1 MTKEE
6 KKTNETKV
14 EKKQAKTIVELEQRI
29 IELETAN
36 KEQEEITKKAQYD
49 YINLKMDF
57 ERLLK
62 QVEEKEQTMWV
73 DVLIETVG
81 KFLPFVEDI
90 RKSLENIPEE
100 TKDTPLAQWVQM
112 IYDKFLSSLDAMK
125 IQPIESIG
133 LEPDSNLHEP
143 VSIIPTEDKK
153 LKWKIIQEFQR
164 GFVYKDGD
172 IIKVIATSKVIIWQ

>member
-6 KKTNETKV
+6 KKTSETKSD
-14 EKKQAKTIVELEQRI
+14 KKQAKTIKELEQRI

-57 ERLLK
+57 DRLQK

-73 DVLIETVG
+73 DVLIETVS

-100 TKDTPLAQWVQM
+100 AKDTPLAQWVQM
-112 IYDKFLSSLDAMK
+112 IYDKFLASLEAMK
-125 IQPIESIG
+125 IKPIESIG

-143 VSIIPTEDKK
+143 VSMIPTEDKK
-153 LKWKIIQEFQR
+153 MKGKIVQEFER
-164 GFVYKDGD
+164 WFVYKDGD
-172 IIKVIATSKVIIWQ
+172 LVKVITTSKVIIWQ